1 MNKIKI
7 EIKNRFTGEILFEYE
22 KENNTTK
29 DTLIKAIKEGANLEG
44 ANLRGANLEGA
55 NLEGANLRG
64 ANLYGANLRG
74 ANLYGAYLRGANLY
88 GAYLRG
94 AYLYG
99 ANLYITDDDIE
110 NPNEYIQDLT
120 NNTNLKI
127 KSTYVNKHILSPYY
141 QTYWRN
147 GLVIDD
153 YEIIEKVEPKEM
165 TIDEICKELGY
176 EVKIVKKGDND

>member
-44 ANLRGANLEGA
+44 ANLRGANLE
-55 NLEGANLRG
+55 
-64 ANLYGANLRG
+64 G